1 MLMKYPCLKI
11 AQAFV
16 KIDWIFHTAINTA
29 ESDMNVLAGE
39 ISS

>member
-16 KIDWIFHTAINTA
+16 KIDWIFRTAINTA
-29 ESDMNVLAGE
+29 ESNMYALEGE